1 MGAPEK
7 VWALPG
13 WCRMSLTYRKV
24 DLLLSADAAGE
35 VREGDC
41 LLLEMGRRPA
51 AGELAL
57 VKRGQAEALC
67 RWNDEDG
74 IEVMGVVIGV
84 KRKL

>member
-1 MGAPEK
+1 MA
-7 VWALPG
+7 
-13 WCRMSLTYRKV
+13 LTYRKV

-51 AGELAL
+51 SGELAL
-57 VKRGQAEALC
+57 VRRGRAETLC
-67 RWNDEDG
+67 RWDG
-74 IEVMGVVIGV
+74 RDGGEVLGVVIGV

>member
-1 MGAPEK
+1 
-7 VWALPG
+7 
-13 WCRMSLTYRKV
+13 MSIIYRKV

-51 AGELAL
+51 NGELAL
-57 VKRGQAEALC
+57 VRRGRAEALC
-67 RWNDEDG
+67 RWNGQDG
-74 IEVMGVVIGV
+74 GEVLGVVIGV